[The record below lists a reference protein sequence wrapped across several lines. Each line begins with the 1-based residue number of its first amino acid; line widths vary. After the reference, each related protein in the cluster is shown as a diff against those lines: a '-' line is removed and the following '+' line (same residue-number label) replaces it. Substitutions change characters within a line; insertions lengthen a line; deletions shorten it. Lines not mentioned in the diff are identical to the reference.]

1 VFRSKKVEEL
11 TVFWFRRDLRLDD
24 NHGLH
29 QALKIGDEVL
39 PVFIFDTDILAR
51 FPDKSNRQAGFLIEA
66 VNTLKLQL
74 IALGSDLH
82 VFYGSPMQ
90 IIADLV
96 ARFPV
101 KRVFANEDY
110 EPEAKRRDDEI
121 ARMFR
126 EKTVDFQLFADQ
138 LVFNPGMVLKSD
150 GTPYSVFTPF
160 ANRWKQLLA
169 AHSMPDFSIDEFV
182 GNLSSQVQLEVFD
195 FNRLGYRFD
204 FANSIAFK
212 VPEQTIIHYHDTR
225 NFPALTDGTTHVGV
239 HLRFGTI
246 SIRKLVII
254 AQQLNEQ
261 FLNELIWREF
271 FMHILFHF
279 PHVVRGGFK
288 KNYDRIEWRNNEAEF
303 LRWCK
308 GETGIPLVDAGIRE
322 LNATGFMHNRVRMV
336 VASFLTK
343 HLLIDW
349 RWGEAYFAQ
358 KLIDYELSSNNG
370 NWQWAAGSG
379 CDATPYFRI
388 FNPYRQQERFDP
400 QFEYIARWVPEY
412 NTEAYKSLNQLD
424 LALAKERCLIAY
436 KRAIG

>member
-1 VFRSKKVEEL
+1 MFRSKKVEEL

-39 PVFIFDTDILAR
+39 PVFIFDPDILAR

-66 VNTLKLQL
+66 VNTLKHQL

-82 VFYGSPMQ
+82 VLYGSPIRIM
-90 IIADLV
+90 AELT

-101 KRVFANEDY
+101 KRIYANEDY
-110 EPEAKRRDDEI
+110 DPESIRRDEEVSLFLKQKFI
-121 ARMFR
+121 
-126 EKTVDFQLFADQ
+126 DFQLFADQ
-138 LVFNPGMVLKSD
+138 LIFSPGMVLKSD

-169 AHSMPDFSIDEFV
+169 AHTMEEYPFAEV
-182 GNLSSQVQLEVFD
+182 AGHLSSRVQVEVFD
-195 FNRLGYRFD
+195 YNCLGYRYD
-204 FANSIAFK
+204 LANSIAFN
-212 VPEQTIIHYHDTR
+212 VPEQTISNYHNTCD
-225 NFPALTDGTTHVGV
+225 FPALTDGTTHVGV

-246 SIRKLVII
+246 SIRKLVKT
-254 AQQLNEQ
+254 ARRLNEQ

-279 PHVVRGGFK
+279 PHVVQGGFK
-288 KNYDRIEWRNNEAEF
+288 KNYDRIEWRNNEEEF
-303 LRWCK
+303 IRWCN
-308 GETGIPLVDAGIRE
+308 GETGIPLVDAGMRE

-343 HLLIDW
+343 QLLIDW

-379 CDATPYFRI
+379 CDAAPYFRI
-388 FNPYRQQERFDP
+388 FNPFRQQERFDP
-400 QFEYIARWVPEY
+400 HFEYIARWVPEF
-412 NTEAYKSLNQLD
+412 NAETYKALNQLD
-424 LALAKERCLIAY
+424 LALVKERCLIAY
-436 KRAIG
+436 KSAI